1 MVRSPVSLR
10 AKALALLASR
20 EYSRLELAR
29 KLKTHARRAFQDP
42 ADAEATD
49 TAVAQSAEID
59 ALLDEFTARG
69 WLSENRFVEQA
80 VNRLSRRYGPR
91 RVIQSLEAKGIG
103 KESAE
108 AALPYLK
115 AEALA
120 TARAL
125 VARKFRGHILSAEDK
140 ARRVRF
146 LQGRGF
152 DYDVI
157 KKALAEPPEDPLS
170 ETEPGP

>member
-1 MVRSPVSLR
+1 MVRPPISLR

-29 KLKTHARRAFQDP
+29 KLKAHARRSAKPP
-42 ADAEATD
+42 ADDAAD
-49 TAVAQSAEID
+49 GVMVAQAVEIE
-59 ALLDEFTARG
+59 ALLDELAQRG
-69 WLSENRFVEQA
+69 WLSEARYVEQA

-103 KESAE
+103 KASAE

-115 AEALA
+115 TEALA

-125 VARKFRGHILSAEDK
+125 VARRFKGPIQSAEDK
-140 ARRVRF
+140 ARRIRF

-157 KKALAEPPEDPLS
+157 RKALAEPLDDTLTD
-170 ETEPGP
+170 TEPGH

>member
-1 MVRSPVSLR
+1 MQPDDAQVD
-10 AKALALLASR
+10 
-20 EYSRLELAR
+20 
-29 KLKTHARRAFQDP
+29 TD
-42 ADAEATD
+42 ADGAA
-49 TAVAQSAEID
+49 AAQAAEIE

-69 WLSENRFVEQA
+69 WLSEARYVEQA

-91 RVIQSLEAKGIG
+91 RVIQNLEAKGIG
-103 KESAE
+103 KESAA

-115 AEALA
+115 TEALA

-125 VARKFRGHILSAEDK
+125 LARKFREPIQSSEDR

-157 KKALAEPPEDPLS
+157 KKALAEPLDDPLT
-170 ETEPGP
+170 ETESCP